1 MAKVMEVDTIQVR
14 KEDKVKDRPKKS
26 KSKRHGRKRT
36 SLKHAKDKPKRS
48 KSKKP
53 GGKRTG
59 LKHTIPQPLDPNGRV
74 EGGVPVREAT
84 INESPEH
91 SQIGRKRKHKS
102 IYRSQPWKVS
112 HSDLVKIAS
121 YVRSAHDASGRTAK
135 TAYAKHLRKSIDS
148 GISAAF
154 DDVQSTRTSQPEQFV
169 KQKLRD
175 NLLKWIT
182 SESPYTPIRRVL
194 VTLDNFIEALK
205 VQVTAT
211 QQSAANQVE
220 HSPGEDQ
227 EEWEVND
234 QNHGFEPSHVHG
246 TRPQDSRVQWHK
258 NTTFS
263 RDFILII
270 WRRSVLVHLR
280 AMDEEDFLSIVNS
293 AFQTVSPHA
302 NPSRALRWL
311 SHATITD
318 SGNVKVSMHTKDA
331 KELDTLTEDMIT
343 EWASILQDEAEQSSR
358 VFEVLVPNFP
368 ADLKDLADSDRKAE
382 IIERLVRNNA
392 SKIPS
397 LTRPDDI
404 YDIQPAKSDGKANSG
419 IAIVLVFNSCQ
430 LANSV
435 IENGLDWNG
444 EHHRCEA
451 LGASEL
457 LERCER
463 CQLYTHTAN
472 SCTNTV
478 RCGKCA
484 EPHSTRSC
492 KSIDF
497 TCAVCSGPH
506 PACSEA
512 CPARNAARDKIRR
525 VRFAPD
531 SEEDYPQL
539 FTSYTHHEKD
549 LRPTSSHSHSKEVL
563 EKIRRLRQEAMTLE
577 EGLIFGL
584 ESRDQCSVS
593 TAVPRKKLESRSTGS
608 GEVQQAAAIA
618 GLPAA
623 SDGKHE
629 SRKRKAKEST
639 PDNVQSDTTFDSKR
653 VKREDSAFGQFRYQ
667 RTHVYY

>member
-1 MAKVMEVDTIQVR
+1 MAKVMEVDTNQVI
-14 KEDKVKDRPKKS
+14 KEDKAKVKPKKS
-26 KSKRHGRKRT
+26 RSKKPGRKRS
-36 SLKHAKDKPKRS
+36 SLKHAKS
-48 KSKKP
+48 
-53 GGKRTG
+53 
-59 LKHTIPQPLDPNGRV
+59 QPLDPLPKGHV
-74 EGGVPVREAT
+74 EGGVPVRETT
-84 INESPEH
+84 INQSPEH
-91 SQIGRKRKHKS
+91 SQISRKRKHKS
-102 IYRSQPWKVS
+102 TYKSQPSKVS
-112 HSDLVKIAS
+112 HSDLVKIAR
-121 YVRSAHDASGRTAK
+121 YVHSAHEASGRTAK
-135 TAYAKHLRKSIDS
+135 TAYARHIRKSIDS

-154 DDVQSTRTSQPEQFV
+154 KEVQSAQTSQPEQFI

-175 NLLKWIT
+175 KILTCIT
-182 SESPYTPIRRVL
+182 GESPYTQIRRVL
-194 VTLDNFIEALK
+194 VTLDKFIEALK
-205 VQVTAT
+205 VQVTAG
-211 QQSAANQVE
+211 QQSAAEQTK
-220 HSPGEDQ
+220 HSPDEEQ
-227 EEWEVND
+227 EKGYEKG
-234 QNHGFEPSHVHG
+234 QNHGFEPGQVHG
-246 TRPQDSRVQWHK
+246 TQPQDSRVQWH
-258 NTTFS
+258 NNLTFS
-263 RDFILII
+263 RDVVLII
-270 WRRSVLVHLR
+270 WRPSVLVHLR
-280 AMDEEDFLSIVNS
+280 AMDEEDFLSIVDS

-302 NPSRALRWL
+302 DPSRALRWL

-343 EWASILQDEAEQSSR
+343 EWANILQDEAEQSSR

-404 YDIQPAKSDGKANSG
+404 YDIQPATSDGKANRA

-457 LERCER
+457 LEQCER
-463 CQLYTHTAN
+463 CQLYAHAAD

-484 EPHSTRSC
+484 EPHFTRSC

-506 PACSEA
+506 AAYSEA
-512 CPARNAARDKIRR
+512 CPARNAARDKIQR

-531 SEEDYPQL
+531 SEEDCPQL
-539 FTSYTHHEKD
+539 ITSCTHHGKNLRHTSPHPPSKVVLEKIR
-549 LRPTSSHSHSKEVL
+549 LL
-563 EKIRRLRQEAMTLE
+563 EKIRRLRHEVIALE
-577 EGLIFGL
+577 EGLASGL
-584 ESRDQCSVS
+584 ESRNQHSVS
-593 TAVPRKKLESRSTGS
+593 TGVPHKKLKSRSKGS
-608 GEVQQAAAIA
+608 GEIQQAAVMA

-623 SDGKHE
+623 SDGKRE

-639 PDNVQSDTTFDSKR
+639 PDNVQPDTTFDSKR
-653 VKREDSAFGQFRYQ
+653 VKREDSAFGQFRSQ